1 MADHPKGDRLFQ
13 LDHQSAGKAVARRE
27 YLGASVEHES
37 IELMKTLVHTVG
49 IIANASAVEK
59 RRISEAHTEARA
71 LAASIPPAHGSA
83 RPRIEACLERFQI
96 FQAAGDVAAAGW
108 MLTALQE
115 RLAEKNLAGWEALK
129 IVADKGAELL
139 QAASSQVH

>member
-1 MADHPKGDRLFQ
+1 MK
-13 LDHQSAGKAVARRE
+13 
-27 YLGASVEHES
+27 HES
-37 IELMKTLVHTVG
+37 IELMKTLVHTVS
-49 IIANASAVEK
+49 IIAKASAVEK
-59 RRISEAHTEARA
+59 HRISEAHTEAQA

-83 RPRIEACLERFQI
+83 RPRIAACLERFQT

-115 RLAEKNLAGWEALK
+115 RLAEKNLTGWEALK

-139 QAASSQVH
+139 RPGVQPGALIATAPVDRGRT